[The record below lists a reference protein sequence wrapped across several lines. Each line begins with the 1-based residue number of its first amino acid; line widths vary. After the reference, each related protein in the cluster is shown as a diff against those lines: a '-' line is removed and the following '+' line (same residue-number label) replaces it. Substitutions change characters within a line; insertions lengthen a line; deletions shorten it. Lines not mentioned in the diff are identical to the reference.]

1 MDQGNRGKTI
11 PMKRLGIGLGLLALP
26 LLEIALLIR
35 AGQKLGLWPVMA
47 IIVGTG
53 ILGIVI
59 LVRQR
64 FAVVSGVMNA
74 VNEGKPPLGPVLNGA
89 FMVLAGG
96 LLFSPGLLC
105 DAAGLLLLIPPVRHL
120 VARWS
125 VARLLQ
131 DAEIH
136 VAAHGATHGA
146 THGDGHLTPGGRVG
160 GPVIEGEFERLGEPG
175 PDPNRDGGRK
185 R

>member
-1 MDQGNRGKTI
+1 
-11 PMKRLGIGLGLLALP
+11 MKRLGIGLGLLALP

-53 ILGIVI
+53 ILGIAV

-74 VNEGKPPLGPVLNGA
+74 VNEGKPPLAPVLNGA

-105 DAAGLLLLIPPVRHL
+105 DAAGLLLLIPPIRHL
-120 VARWS
+120 VAQWT
-125 VARLLQ
+125 VNRLLD
-131 DAEIH
+131 DAEVH
-136 VAAHGATHGA
+136 VATYGEGR
-146 THGDGHLTPGGRVG
+146 LTPGEREG
-160 GPVIEGEFERLGEPG
+160 GPIIDGEFERLGERRT
-175 PDPNRDGGRK
+175 DADRDAGRK

>member
-1 MDQGNRGKTI
+1 
-11 PMKRLGIGLGLLALP
+11 MKRLGIGLGLLALP

-53 ILGIVI
+53 ILGIAV

-74 VNEGKPPLGPVLNGA
+74 VNEGKPPLAPVLNGA
-89 FMVLAGG
+89 FLVLAGG
-96 LLFSPGLLC
+96 LLFSPGLIC
-105 DAAGLLLLIPPVRHL
+105 DAAGLLLLIPPIRRL
-120 VARWS
+120 VARWT

-136 VAAHGATHGA
+136 VATA
-146 THGDGHLTPGGRVG
+146 HGDGRLTPGEREG
-160 GPVIEGEFERLGEPG
+160 GPIIEGEFERLGERG
-175 PDPNRDGGRK
+175 TDPDRNGGRK

>member
-1 MDQGNRGKTI
+1 
-11 PMKRLGIGLGLLALP
+11 MKRLGIGLGLLALP

-53 ILGIVI
+53 ILGIAV

-74 VNEGKPPLGPVLNGA
+74 VNEGKPPLAPVLNGA
-89 FMVLAGG
+89 FLVLAGG
-96 LLFSPGLLC
+96 LLFSPGLIC
-105 DAAGLLLLIPPVRHL
+105 DAAGLLLLIPPIRRL
-120 VARWS
+120 VARWT

-136 VAAHGATHGA
+136 VATHGEGA
-146 THGDGHLTPGGRVG
+146 PDTRRAGRAARSSRANSSDWASAAS
-160 GPVIEGEFERLGEPG
+160 IADR
-175 PDPNRDGGRK
+175 NGGRK

>member
-1 MDQGNRGKTI
+1 
-11 PMKRLGIGLGLLALP
+11 MKRLGIGLGLLALP

-35 AGQKLGLWPVMA
+35 AGQKLGLWPVMG

-53 ILGIVI
+53 ILGIAV

-74 VNEGKPPLGPVLNGA
+74 VNEGKPPLAPVLNGA

-96 LLFSPGLLC
+96 LLFSPGLIC
-105 DAAGLLLLIPPVRHL
+105 DAAGLLLLIPPIRRL
-120 VARWS
+120 VAGWT
-125 VARLLQ
+125 VERLLR

-136 VAAHGATHGA
+136 VTTHGE
-146 THGDGHLTPGGRVG
+146 GRLTPGEREA
-160 GPVIEGEFERLGEPG
+160 GPIIEGEFERLGERG
-175 PDPNRDGGRK
+175 TDPDRDGGRK

>member
-1 MDQGNRGKTI
+1 
-11 PMKRLGIGLGLLALP
+11 MKRLGIGLGLLALP

-53 ILGIVI
+53 ILGIAI

-74 VNEGKPPLGPVLNGA
+74 VNEGKPPLAPVLNGA

-105 DAAGLLLLIPPVRHL
+105 DAAGLLLLIPPVRRL
-120 VARWS
+120 VAQWT

-136 VAAHGATHGA
+136 VATHV
-146 THGDGHLTPGGRVG
+146 DGRLTPGEREG
-160 GPVIEGEFERLGEPG
+160 GPIIEGEFERLGERG
-175 PDPNRDGGRK
+175 TDPDRDRGRK

>member
-1 MDQGNRGKTI
+1 
-11 PMKRLGIGLGLLALP
+11 MKRLGIGLGLLALP
-26 LLEIALLIR
+26 LVEIALLIR

-53 ILGIVI
+53 ILGIAV

-74 VNEGKPPLGPVLNGA
+74 VNEGKPPLEPVLNGA
-89 FMVLAGG
+89 FLVLAGG

-105 DAAGLLLLIPPVRHL
+105 DAAGLLLLVPPIRRL
-120 VARWS
+120 VAGWT

-136 VAAHGATHGA
+136 VATHADPRGDPRADTHGA
-146 THGDGHLTPGGRVG
+146 GRLTPGEREG
-160 GPVIEGEFERLGEPG
+160 GPIIEGEFERLGERG
-175 PDPNRDGGRK
+175 TDPNRDGSRK

>member
-1 MDQGNRGKTI
+1 
-11 PMKRLGIGLGLLALP
+11 MKRLGIGLGLLALP

-53 ILGIVI
+53 ILGIAV

-64 FAVVSGVMNA
+64 FAVVSGVMTA
-74 VNEGKPPLGPVLNGA
+74 VNEGKPPLAPVLNGA

-105 DAAGLLLLIPPVRHL
+105 DAAGLLLLIPPIRHL
-120 VARWS
+120 VAQWT
-125 VARLLQ
+125 VNRLLD
-131 DAEIH
+131 DAEVH
-136 VAAHGATHGA
+136 VATYGE
-146 THGDGHLTPGGRVG
+146 GRLREG
-160 GPVIEGEFERLGEPG
+160 GPIIEGEFERLGERRT
-175 PDPNRDGGRK
+175 DADRDAGRK

>member
-1 MDQGNRGKTI
+1 
-11 PMKRLGIGLGLLALP
+11 MKRLGIGLGLLALP

-53 ILGIVI
+53 ILGIAI

-74 VNEGKPPLGPVLNGA
+74 VNEGKPPLEPVLNGA

-105 DAAGLLLLIPPVRHL
+105 DAAGLLLLVPPIRRL
-120 VARWS
+120 VAGWT

-136 VAAHGATHGA
+136 VATHG
-146 THGDGHLTPGGRVG
+146 GGRLTPGEREG
-160 GPVIEGEFERLGEPG
+160 GPIIEGEFERLGDRRIA
-175 PDPNRDGGRK
+175 PDRNGGRK

>member
-1 MDQGNRGKTI
+1 
-11 PMKRLGIGLGLLALP
+11 MKRLGIGLGLLALP
-26 LLEIALLIR
+26 LVEIALLIR

-53 ILGIVI
+53 ILGMAV

-74 VNEGKPPLGPVLNGA
+74 VNEGKPPLAPVLNSA
-89 FMVLAGG
+89 FLVLAGG

-105 DAAGLLLLIPPVRHL
+105 DAAGLLLLVPPVRRL
-120 VARWS
+120 VAGWS

-136 VAAHGATHGA
+136 VA
-146 THGDGHLTPGGRVG
+146 THGDPRGDARGDGRLTPGEREG
-160 GPVIEGEFERLGEPG
+160 GPIIEGEFERLGERG
-175 PDPNRDGGRK
+175 TDPNRGGSRK

>member
-1 MDQGNRGKTI
+1 
-11 PMKRLGIGLGLLALP
+11 MKRLGIGLGLLALP

-35 AGQKLGLWPVMA
+35 AGQKLGLWPVMG

-53 ILGIVI
+53 ILGIAV

-74 VNEGKPPLGPVLNGA
+74 VNEGKPPLAPVLNGA
-89 FMVLAGG
+89 FLVLAGG
-96 LLFSPGLLC
+96 LLFSPGLIC
-105 DAAGLLLLIPPVRHL
+105 DAAGLLLLIPPIRRL
-120 VARWS
+120 VAGWT
-125 VARLLQ
+125 VERLLR

-136 VAAHGATHGA
+136 VTTHGE
-146 THGDGHLTPGGRVG
+146 GRLTPGEREG
-160 GPVIEGEFERLGEPG
+160 GPIIEGEFERLGERG
-175 PDPNRDGGRK
+175 TDPDRDGGRK

>member
-1 MDQGNRGKTI
+1 
-11 PMKRLGIGLGLLALP
+11 MKRLGIGLGLLALP

-53 ILGIVI
+53 ILGMGV

-64 FAVVSGVMNA
+64 FAVVTGVMDA
-74 VNEGKPPLGPVLNGA
+74 VNEGKTPLQPVLNGA
-89 FMVLAGG
+89 FLVLAGG

-105 DAAGLLLLIPPVRHL
+105 DAAGLLLLIPPVRRL
-120 VARWS
+120 VAHWTMH
-125 VARLLQ
+125 RLMH
-131 DAEIH
+131 DAEVH
-136 VAAHGATHGA
+136 VATFA
-146 THGDGHLTPGGRVG
+146 DGRLAPGERHG
-160 GPVIEGEFERLGEPG
+160 GPIIEGQFERLGERG
-175 PDPNRDGGRK
+175 ADRNHDSDLK

>member
-1 MDQGNRGKTI
+1 LQGRKSNSGKII

-53 ILGIVI
+53 ILGIAI

-74 VNEGKPPLGPVLNGA
+74 VNDGKPPLAPVLNGA

-105 DAAGLLLLIPPVRHL
+105 DTAGLLLLIPQVRRL
-120 VARWS
+120 VAQWS
-125 VARLLQ
+125 ISRLMR
-131 DAEIH
+131 DAEVH
-136 VAAHGATHGA
+136 VTTFGEGRV
-146 THGDGHLTPGGRVG
+146 TPGEREG
-160 GPVIEGEFERLGEPG
+160 GPIIEGEFERLGERRA
-175 PDPNRDGGRK
+175 DLDSDRGRK

>member
-1 MDQGNRGKTI
+1 
-11 PMKRLGIGLGLLALP
+11 MKRLGIGLGLLALP
-26 LLEIALLIR
+26 LVEIALLIR
-35 AGQKLGLWPVMA
+35 AGQTLGLWPVMA

-53 ILGIVI
+53 ILGITV

-74 VNEGKPPLGPVLNGA
+74 VNEGKPPLAPVLNGA
-89 FMVLAGG
+89 FLVLAGG

-105 DAAGLLLLIPPVRHL
+105 DAAGLLLLVPPIRRL
-120 VARWS
+120 VAGWT

-136 VAAHGATHGA
+136 VA
-146 THGDGHLTPGGRVG
+146 THGDPRGDTRGDGRLTPGEREG
-160 GPVIEGEFERLGEPG
+160 GPIIEGEFERLGERG
-175 PDPNRDGGRK
+175 TDPNRDGSRK

>member
-1 MDQGNRGKTI
+1 
-11 PMKRLGIGLGLLALP
+11 MKRLGIGLGLLALP

-53 ILGIVI
+53 ILGIAI

-74 VNEGKPPLGPVLNGA
+74 VNEGKPPLEPVLNGA

-105 DAAGLLLLIPPVRHL
+105 DAAGLLLLVPPIRRL
-120 VARWS
+120 VAGWT

-136 VAAHGATHGA
+136 VATHG
-146 THGDGHLTPGGRVG
+146 GGRLTPGEREG
-160 GPVIEGEFERLGEPG
+160 GPIIEGEFERLGEPG
-175 PDPNRDGGRK
+175 TDPNRDGGRK

>member
-1 MDQGNRGKTI
+1 
-11 PMKRLGIGLGLLALP
+11 MKRLGIGLGLLALP

-47 IIVGTG
+47 IIIGTG
-53 ILGIVI
+53 ILGIAV

-74 VNEGKPPLGPVLNGA
+74 VNEGKPPLAPVLNGA
-89 FMVLAGG
+89 FLVLAGG
-96 LLFSPGLLC
+96 LLFSPGLIC
-105 DAAGLLLLIPPVRHL
+105 DAAGLLLLIPPIRRL
-120 VARWS
+120 VARWT

-136 VAAHGATHGA
+136 VATHGE
-146 THGDGHLTPGGRVG
+146 GGLTPRERDG
-160 GPVIEGEFERLGEPG
+160 GPIIEGEFERLGERRI
-175 PDPNRDGGRK
+175 DADRNGRK

>member
-1 MDQGNRGKTI
+1 
-11 PMKRLGIGLGLLALP
+11 MKRLGIGLGLLALP

-53 ILGIVI
+53 ILGIAI

-64 FAVVSGVMNA
+64 FAVLSGVMNA
-74 VNEGKPPLGPVLNGA
+74 VNEGKTPLEPVLNGA

-105 DAAGLLLLIPPVRHL
+105 DTAGLLLLVPPIRRL
-120 VARWS
+120 VAQWTVS
-125 VARLLQ
+125 RLLR

-136 VAAHGATHGA
+136 VATYGE
-146 THGDGHLTPGGRVG
+146 DRVAPNERGG
-160 GPVIEGEFERLGEPG
+160 GPILEGEFEPLGRARAEL
-175 PDPNRDGGRK
+175 DHDRDRK